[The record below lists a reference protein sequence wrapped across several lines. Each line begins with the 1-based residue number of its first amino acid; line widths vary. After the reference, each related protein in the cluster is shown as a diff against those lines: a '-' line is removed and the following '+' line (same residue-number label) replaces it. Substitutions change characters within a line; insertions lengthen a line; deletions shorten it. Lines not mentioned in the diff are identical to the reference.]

1 MSPTL
6 PTFDQLHAAG
16 KTEVQSRN
24 ASLTDWNQ
32 GSVLDAV
39 IGGGAVIADEV
50 LRIVLGRFAAQFV
63 DTATGA
69 DLDAL
74 AADRFRLTRKA
85 AAASVGTLTF
95 AQSVSAADAVTVPA
109 ETVCRATVNGRSIS
123 FTVVSDV
130 VVPALGGEA
139 FGLARCADTGA
150 AGNVD
155 VDTITTVVDTIVGAV
170 DLTVT
175 NEERFAGGMA
185 EELDPAFRDRIR
197 RFFSTQRRGTL
208 AALEAG
214 ALNVA
219 GVAFVTVS
227 EAYVAPEDGG
237 YVAVYV
243 GDPDGR
249 GNTALADAV
258 EEELENWRAA
268 GVEVRVEAAEREE
281 IPLELTITVRRGT
294 DQSTVATLIRAAI
307 LAYTDNIGPGATL
320 YLSQITAA
328 AHAAST
334 SILGVGIDDPTVDTV
349 PSNPYKA
356 MRVLSTQIALTF
368 VEA

>member
-1 MSPTL
+1 MSLTL

-16 KTEVQSRN
+16 KTEVQTRN
-24 ASLTDWNQ
+24 PALSDWNQ
-32 GSVLDAV
+32 GSTLDAV

-50 LRIVLGRFAAQFV
+50 LRLLLGRFAAQFV
-63 DTATGA
+63 DTARGD

-85 AAASVGTLTF
+85 AAAAVGSLTF
-95 AQSVSAADAVTVPA
+95 AQSGSAPDPVTVPA
-109 ETVCRATVNGRSIS
+109 GTVCRATVNGRSVS
-123 FTVVSDV
+123 FETLSDV

-139 FGLARCADTGA
+139 PARAQCTETGS

-155 VDTITTVVDTIVGAV
+155 VDTITVVVDTIVGAV

-175 NEERFAGGMA
+175 NDERFVGGMA
-185 EELDPAFRDRIR
+185 AELDPAFRDRIR
-197 RFFSTQRRGTL
+197 RFFTTQRRGTV

-219 GVAFVTVS
+219 GVSFVTIS
-227 EAYVAPEDGG
+227 EAFVAPEDGG

-249 GNTALADAV
+249 GNAALADAV
-258 EEELENWRAA
+258 EEELENWRSA

-281 IPLELTITVRRGT
+281 IPLELTITIRRGS
-294 DQSTVATLIRAAI
+294 DQGTLAGLIRAAI
-307 LAYTDNIGPGATL
+307 LAYTDNIGPGVTL
-320 YLSQITAA
+320 YLSQVTAA

-334 SILGVGIDDPTVDTV
+334 AIRGVGIDDPTVDTA
-349 PSNPYKA
+349 PSDPYKA
-356 MRVLSTQIALTF
+356 MRVLSTAIALTF
-368 VEA
+368 VEE